1 MNIED
6 TAARKLTERS
16 MSVVELTNY
25 LAKKGFPQED
35 VSRVIA
41 MLKED
46 GYLND
51 SRFCREYFEYAFGRN
66 KGKRRAFA
74 ELRKKGVD
82 ADVMENAFDDYE
94 AEDDVDFSEER
105 MARAEAAKI
114 LRMADLTWDDPVSE
128 KIRGRIARKL
138 DSYGYSSTVIYEIL
152 GELKYELR

>member
-66 KGKRRAFA
+66 KGKRR
-74 ELRKKGVD
+74 R
-82 ADVMENAFDDYE
+82 
-94 AEDDVDFSEER
+94 SEEQ
-105 MARAEAAKI
+105 
-114 LRMADLTWDDPVSE
+114 TSE
-128 KIRGRIARKL
+128 L
-138 DSYGYSSTVIYEIL
+138 SH
-152 GELKYELR
+152 